1 MAGKPTSSMSSITL
15 NRRRTLAMRAA
26 FLAVMAAA
34 STGVGLV
41 GAQAQTTP
49 APAPGADPPPP
60 PMPPTVLRDAKLIDM
75 GQQAWQQQCRHCHGA
90 SAYPGKAPKLSPGS
104 MEPDFIYD
112 RITYG
117 FKGMPPWK
125 AVFSEQ
131 VRIGL
136 VAYIKSDK
144 FSP

>member
-1 MAGKPTSSMSSITL
+1 M
-15 NRRRTLAMRAA
+15 NRLKWVAARAA
-26 FLAVMAAA
+26 FVGVLAAA
-34 STGVGLV
+34 AGSGGL
-41 GAQAQTTP
+41 QAQTP
-49 APAPGADPPPP
+49 APAADPPPP
-60 PMPPTVLRDAKLIDM
+60 PMPPEVLKDPKLVAL
-75 GQQAWQQQCRHCHGA
+75 GETAWQQQCRHCHGA
-90 SAYPGKAPKLSPGS
+90 SAYPGKAPKLSPGA

-131 VRIGL
+131 QRIGL
-136 VAYIKSDK
+136 VAYIKSDR